1 MPAAHID
8 DSPCPSAELDN
19 AFFHYIL
26 FRRRANPSF
35 PYISSAAQQNR
46 LSNPSTRAT
55 DLFVLLHGMLFNK
68 IQLDDFRGTLAC
80 FLERL
85 EMEGGSVDEREWVL
99 SSSMAG
105 PH

>member
-1 MPAAHID
+1 
-8 DSPCPSAELDN
+8 
-19 AFFHYIL
+19 
-26 FRRRANPSF
+26 
-35 PYISSAAQQNR
+35 
-46 LSNPSTRAT
+46 
-55 DLFVLLHGMLFNK
+55 MLFNK

-99 SSSMAG
+99 SLSMAG